1 MALAKKL
8 QEIGESRRNGTNIC
22 YYKKMYDSL
31 TPEDQKALDEAW
43 AKKYSANEILMA
55 LRAEGIKSSNEAIR
69 RHRIGACGCQEKK

>member
-8 QEIGESRRNGTNIC
+8 QEIGESRNRNVC

-31 TPEDQKALDEAW
+31 APEDQKALDDAW

-69 RHRIGACGCQEKK
+69 KHRIGACSCQTKK

>member
-8 QEIGESRRNGTNIC
+8 QEIGESRNKSIC

-31 TPEDQKALDEAW
+31 SPEDQKALDEAW

-69 RHRIGACGCQEKK
+69 KHRIGACGCQKKK